1 MMVHHTITQYRA
13 LTPLFFAYAY
23 IARRLGWNAVSA
35 LALID
40 TEPVTTDE
48 AAAGEAARRED
59 GFAMAFAAKIV
70 GVEKDEGMLAPLF
83 AREGC
88 GDCGYFEKIGG
99 LLG

>member
-1 MMVHHTITQYRA
+1 MPTR
-13 LTPLFFAYAY
+13 Y

-48 AAAGEAARRED
+48 AAAGE
-59 GFAMAFAAKIV
+59 
-70 GVEKDEGMLAPLF
+70 
-83 AREGC
+83 GC
-88 GDCGYFEKIGG
+88 GDCGFFEKIRG